1 MKSLLFSALLLIGI
15 SGQIYAQASFS
26 ISPAISYAQVSPN
39 SDTVA
44 RAVITNLTNQPL
56 SLTWYREIIAI
67 QPATASTAVLD
78 PYLSFPPFV
87 STHNFPLMVGDTGEM
102 SIVYF
107 NYSND
112 PGCALVRILVVNQN
126 NPADSASALYQI
138 NDCAS
143 VATGEPAPLAVRLF
157 PNPFSDKFNLE
168 HTGKVVQLRF
178 IQMDGREVLRLAAT
192 PDQVYAPANLPPG
205 TYTVLLEDAAG
216 KTLQSLLVQKTPW

>member
-26 ISPAISYAQVSPN
+26 ISPTISYAEVSPN

-44 RAVITNLTNQPL
+44 RAKVTNLTNQPL
-56 SLTWYREIIAI
+56 ALTWYREVLSI
-67 QPATASTAVLD
+67 QPATALTAVLD
-78 PYLSFPPFV
+78 PYLSYPPFQ
-87 STHNFPLMVGDTGEM
+87 SAHNFSLMPNDSGEM
-102 SIVYF
+102 SVVYF
-107 NYSND
+107 NYSTD

-143 VATGEPAPLAVRLF
+143 VATGQPAPPAIRLF

-168 HTGKVVQLRF
+168 GTVKVAQLRF
-178 IQMDGREVLRLAAT
+178 IQIDGREVLRLAAT
-192 PDQVYAPANLPPG
+192 PDQVYTPINLPPG

-216 KTLQSLLVQKTPW
+216 KTLQSLLVQKAP